1 MSIQIRLI
9 SILIILLY
17 PSFLT
22 FGQEHGNS
30 IYQAKRISFA
40 VLTDMHVNPGSASDS
55 ALSRIVEEINNT
67 RVDFTI
73 VTGDLSNTGSDAEL
87 YAVKRSLDKLVK
99 PCYVLPGNHE
109 TNWSESAGLTMRK
122 LWGAD
127 RFVFTSNGI
136 RMVGFNTGP
145 YMKMGD
151 GHVKQEDLGWLEN
164 QLLRKSKDQI
174 QIAFAHYPLSEGLDN
189 WPEVT
194 RILKNAEC
202 KIVFCGHGHSLRLFN
217 FNGIPG
223 IMCRSVILGKSNVP
237 GYNIINLRNDSVIVF
252 NKPLFQNAIQAITL
266 NYLNP
271 DTLSVIPVSQ
281 FPDFSMNKDYS
292 NRKVIAEWTDSASVF
307 SGPCLVNDSILV
319 YGNSLGYINALS
331 TRSHQKV
338 WQLKIAGPVYST
350 PVASGNTVVLGTVD
364 GSIIGIDA
372 LKGNMIWKVVT
383 GRPVLAEGIIEHGS
397 VYIGGGDSIF
407 YKINIS
413 NGKVIWKYPGITG
426 LVQGKPA
433 LSESSVVFGAWD
445 TYLYSLDKETGKLNW
460 KWSNKKQQVLYSPG
474 NIFPVCTG
482 NRVFIVAPDRFMT
495 ALDISTGKEIWR
507 TGRHHVR
514 ESMGASADGKVV
526 YAKLM
531 NDTVIAVSATA
542 DLPSTLWKVD
552 TGFGYEHNPCPVT
565 TDGDMVVAS
574 TRDGLIV
581 AIDSRTRKV
590 LWKYKAGT
598 SSVNKVVA
606 DNHHTLWLTLMEG
619 RILGIK
625 TDEHYYT
632 HIYP

>member
-1 MSIQIRLI
+1 MSIQIRL
-9 SILIILLY
+9 ILIILLY

-22 FGQEHGNS
+22 FGQEPGIPIS
-30 IYQAKRISFA
+30 QSKKLSFA

-55 ALSRIVEEINNT
+55 ALSRIVDEINNSS
-67 RVDFTI
+67 VDFTI

-99 PCYVLPGNHE
+99 PLYVLPGNHE
-109 TNWSESAGLTMRK
+109 TNWSESAGLTVRK
-122 LWGAD
+122 LWGDD
-127 RFVFTSNGI
+127 RFVFSVNGF
-136 RMVGFNTGP
+136 RMAGLNTGP

-151 GHVKQEDLGWLEN
+151 GHVKQEDLRWLDN
-164 QLLRKSKDQI
+164 QLSKKPTDQI

-237 GYNIINLRNDSVIVF
+237 GYNIINLRNDSVIVY
-252 NKPLFQNAIQAITL
+252 NKPLFQKAVQAIAL

-281 FPDFSMNKDYS
+281 FPDFSINKDYS

-307 SGPCLVNDSILV
+307 TGPCLVNDSILV

-331 TRSHQKV
+331 THSQQKL
-338 WQLKIAGPVYST
+338 WHLKIAGPIYST

-372 LKGNMIWKVVT
+372 LKGKIIWKVIT
-383 GRPVLAEGIIEHGS
+383 GRPVLAEGIIEDS
-397 VYIGGGDSIF
+397 SAYIGGGDSIF
-407 YKINIS
+407 YKIDIN
-413 NGKVIWKYPGITG
+413 NGKVIWKYPGIDG

-433 LSESSVVFGAWD
+433 LSEYSVVFGAWD
-445 TYLYSLDKETGKLNW
+445 RHLYSLDKLTGKLNW
-460 KWSNKKQQVLYSPG
+460 KWNNQKQQVLYSPG
-474 NIFPVCTG
+474 NIFPVCSG

-495 ALDISTGKEIWR
+495 ALDLFTGKQVWR
-507 TGRHHVR
+507 TNRHSVR
-514 ESMGASADGKVV
+514 ESMGASADGKVI

-531 NDTVIAVSATA
+531 NDTVIAVSAMA
-542 DLPSTLWKVD
+542 DFPSTLWKVD
-552 TGFGYEHNPCPVT
+552 AGFGYEHNPCPVT
-565 TDGDMVVAS
+565 TDSDIVVAS
-574 TRDGLIV
+574 TRDGLVV
-581 AIDSRTRKV
+581 AIDSKTRKV
-590 LWKYKAGT
+590 IWKYKAGT

-606 DNHHTLWLTLMEG
+606 DSHHTLWFTLMEG

-625 TDEHYYT
+625 TYEHY
-632 HIYP
+632 